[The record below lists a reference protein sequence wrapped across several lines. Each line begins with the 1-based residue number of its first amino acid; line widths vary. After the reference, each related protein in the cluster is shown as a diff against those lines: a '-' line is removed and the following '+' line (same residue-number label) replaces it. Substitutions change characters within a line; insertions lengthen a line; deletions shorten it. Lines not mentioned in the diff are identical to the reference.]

1 MSVLLS
7 NYSNLTPSI
16 NLSNSSDVIANS
28 YSLIEG
34 NDVVDIKDLIAA
46 AGEAID
52 AYTKA
57 EVDSSLLLKQD
68 SINWI
73 TGNSDGKNTISTGEG
88 ELSIALPDVNGTFT
102 DVIRI
107 KGPNTTG
114 EEGHATFYNKVIM
127 NEALEVSGA
136 ITMGGMSVLTTD
148 TGYTKA
154 QVDDSLLL
162 KQNTLNWILGN
173 SSGSNTISTGEGV
186 LSIALPGASGT
197 FTDAIRINGP
207 NITGEEGQSTF
218 YQKVIMNEALEVSG
232 GITMGGLSV
241 LTTGTAYT
249 KDETLTQSEVN
260 DMLSQSLTY
269 IDGQVAPLQAL
280 IAPVATNT
288 SNIETLTANL
298 GSILYNNVMYK
309 YHSASATQHT
319 TSTLTIDQMLKTIVI
334 CTSSSSITLTL
345 PNNTSTQNGMKDGS
359 SEATFNSGFEW
370 SMLNTGTEGVI
381 IAGGLNH
388 GIYGR
393 AVVNADTSA
402 RFYTKIGGGSAAYT
416 YRLA

>member
-1 MSVLLS
+1 
-7 NYSNLTPSI
+7 
-16 NLSNSSDVIANS
+16 
-28 YSLIEG
+28 
-34 NDVVDIKDLIAA
+34 
-46 AGEAID
+46 
-52 AYTKA
+52 
-57 EVDSSLLLKQD
+57 
-68 SINWI
+68 
-73 TGNSDGKNTISTGEG
+73 
-88 ELSIALPDVNGTFT
+88 
-102 DVIRI
+102 
-107 KGPNTTG
+107 
-114 EEGHATFYNKVIM
+114 M

-280 IAPVATNT
+280 IEPVATNT

-319 TSTLTIDQMLKTIVI
+319 TATLTIDQMLKTIVI

-416 YRLA
+416 YRLS